1 MMWEDGLRLI
11 GQHPWFGVGM
21 ETIRNHWTEWNIRAY
36 TFFHDESHFHSD
48 MMQIAVE
55 RGLPALA
62 AWLWFVI
69 AYLIFLLR
77 LIRKT
82 RQRSRFATGVVAG
95 VLASFVA
102 FQTTALVHYDLGIES
117 VAMILFFYFGLAMAI
132 DRMVQDPAAID
143 VQ

>member
-1 MMWEDGLRLI
+1 VVWRGHGDHSQSLDGVEY
-11 GQHPWFGVGM
+11 P
-21 ETIRNHWTEWNIRAY
+21 AY

-82 RQRSRFATGVVAG
+82 RHAA
-95 VLASFVA
+95 ASPPVWSPA
-102 FQTTALVHYDLGIES
+102 CWPASSPSKPRPGAL
-117 VAMILFFYFGLAMAI
+117 
-132 DRMVQDPAAID
+132 
-143 VQ
+143 